1 MFAKDLREAV
11 YEANIE
17 IVKHN
22 LVIFTWGNASATDR
36 NSGIM
41 AIKPSGVDYENL
53 KAEDMV
59 LLELATGKVI
69 ESKLRPSSDTPTH
82 LLLYQTYSE
91 VGGVV
96 HTHSREATA
105 WAQAGRD
112 LPCFWYNSC

>member
-36 NSGIM
+36 SAGIM
-41 AIKPSGVDYENL
+41 AIKPSGVDYDNL

-59 LLELATGKVI
+59 LLEIETGNII
-69 ESKLRPSSDTPTH
+69 ESKLKPSSDTPTH
-82 LLLYQTYSE
+82 LIALSNL
-91 VGGVV
+91 
-96 HTHSREATA
+96 R
-105 WAQAGRD
+105 
-112 LPCFWYNSC
+112 